1 MTIQV
6 VVIACAATLL
16 LAVPAAA
23 SDVDVGWF
31 SQQVAPGQ
39 ARIGASIRV
48 SQGRAGGPSRPG
60 SPQSPTGASGTA
72 VPAIP
77 TLKSTSPLL
86 QRTHPVGRGSFW
98 YTTLD
103 GHRCIYVADSPG
115 PCYIVVTPG
124 DGPPAQPALSPAAV
138 AAAAAERLTLGPGQ
152 IEASPAARA
161 HGLTGAASWFW
172 LDPSPAVRSVS
183 VSVGRERVTVTA
195 SARDVRWAFGDGSSL
210 VGGPGVP
217 YRSGAAPSGAVR
229 HDYETRCLPGDQGH
243 DPYVLSTCGARG
255 YTVTAELVW
264 DISYEASGPVSGSG
278 SLPSRTTTASLAY
291 PVSEARGFLTTGGGG

>member
-6 VVIACAATLL
+6 VVLACAAALL

-23 SDVDVGWF
+23 SDVHVGWF

-48 SQGRAGGPSRPG
+48 SQRRAGGPSRPAR
-60 SPQSPTGASGTA
+60 PQTPTGASRTA

-77 TLKSTSPLL
+77 TLESTSPLL

-98 YTTLD
+98 YTTLS
-103 GHRCIYVADSPG
+103 GQRCIYVANSPG
-115 PCYIVVTPG
+115 PCYIVTPG
-124 DGPPAQPALSPAAV
+124 DGPPAQPAVSPTAV
-138 AAAAAERLTLGPGQ
+138 AVAAAERLTLGPGQ
-152 IEASPAARA
+152 IKASPNARA
-161 HGLTGAASWFW
+161 QGLTGVPSWFW
-172 LDPSPAVRSVS
+172 LEPSPGVRSVP

-195 SARDVRWAFGDGSSL
+195 HARDVRWAFGDGASL
-210 VGGPGVP
+210 IGGPGVP

-229 HDYETRCLPGDQGH
+229 HNYETRCLPGDQGH
-243 DPYVLSTCGARG
+243 DPYVLSSCGPRG

-264 DISYEASGPVSGSG
+264 DISYEARGPVSASG
-278 SLPSRTTTASLAY
+278 SLPSRATTASLAY
-291 PVSEARGFLTTGGGG
+291 PVSEARGFLAAGAGR